1 MSTYNYIIGD
11 ARNMKKIFEEQ
22 KIGKPDLII
31 TSPPY
36 FDVKNYE
43 GSKNQIGFGQ
53 NYEEYLKDIID
64 IFQKCYE
71 YSSQY
76 ATFWMI
82 TDTVKKNGIIMPLPF
97 DVNRELANKYSL
109 TWKLK
114 DIIIWNKTKNIPWNA
129 KGKFKNLFE
138 YIFFYV
144 KDSKYKFNIDRIREI
159 TDLKKWWL
167 TYPERYN
174 PKGKAPSNLWEFTT
188 PIRGWGN
195 GYLNHFCPF
204 PFPLV
209 ERIISISTN
218 ENDLVFDPFAGSGSV
233 LSVAY
238 VMNRS
243 SVGIDINKEYKKR
256 FKQEVLTGAKRYW
269 LKREKELLY
278 TRKKIKEF
286 KAINMKLRKNKLG
299 AAVIQKIKTNYT
311 NNKRIFFILKNCR
324 NKNMLECIIISNNKI
339 NIAKIK
345 EDEEIYN
352 LTNIFK
358 IELKWIL
365 TNQRNI
371 LKSFLGTTFY
381 KYSLGNTHQYI
392 SSVTLEDVMTE
403 KNRND
408 YFYSNIKLHISKTN
422 NFFKEQN
429 FSEKFKKKDNE
440 KRKYSEE
447 G

>member
-1 MSTYNYIIGD
+1 MNTYNYIIGD
-11 ARNMKKIFEEQ
+11 ARDIEKIFKER
-22 KIGKPDLII
+22 KIGTPDLII

-43 GSKNQIGFGQ
+43 GSENQIGFGQ
-53 NYEEYLKDIID
+53 NYKDYLKDIID

-71 YSSQY
+71 CSSQY

-209 ERIISISTN
+209 ERIMSISTN

-233 LSVAY
+233 LAVAY

-243 SVGIDINKEYKKR
+243 SVGIDINKKYQKR

-286 KAINMKLRKNKLG
+286 QAINKRLRKNKLG

-345 EDEEIYN
+345 EDEEIHN

-358 IELKWIL
+358 IELKWIV

-371 LKSFLGTTFY
+371 LKSLLGATFY
-381 KYSLGNTHQYI
+381 KYSFGNTHQYI

-403 KNRND
+403 KNRNA
-408 YFYSNIKLHISKTN
+408 YFYSNIKLRISKTN
-422 NFFKEQN
+422 NFFKERN
-429 FSEKFKKKDNE
+429 FSEKLKEKDNE